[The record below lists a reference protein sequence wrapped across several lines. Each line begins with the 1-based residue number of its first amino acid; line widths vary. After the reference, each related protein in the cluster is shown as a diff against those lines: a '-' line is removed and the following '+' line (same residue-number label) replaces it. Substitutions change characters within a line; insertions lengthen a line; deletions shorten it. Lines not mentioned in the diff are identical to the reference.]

1 MLQAAWYSGSDSY
14 LKKSAAALVL
24 LLALGGAAYWLQSG
38 DQLKSLLPGA
48 SLAPTQTPAAAG
60 GGAKRAASS
69 VEVATAEEGQLS
81 DDIAAIGSLVSDESV
96 DISAETNGR
105 IVEILFAD
113 GTQVNAGDVL
123 FRLDATL
130 VKAVVADAEARLAL
144 AKTVVE
150 RNAALRKSNNIAQSA
165 VDQSNTELTLAESAL
180 ELAKVQ
186 LGKLTIRAPF
196 SGRAGFRSVSIGAYV
211 QAGAPLVHV
220 EKIDVLKAAFS
231 VPELNYAQLSLGQNI
246 MVTADAVPG
255 ETFEAKISAID
266 PLLDVNGR
274 ALRVRADL
282 DNSADK
288 LRPGMLIRVSVHGPS
303 RSSVMVPEAAI
314 VPRSSGAVV
323 FVAMGEK
330 AAETKV
336 RTGKRVDGAVE
347 IIEGLKAGTQV
358 VTAGNARLSDGA
370 SIAIVP
376 APTN

>member
-1 MLQAAWYSGSDSY
+1 MLQAAWYSGSDRY

-38 DQLKSLLPGA
+38 DQLTSFLPGA
-48 SLAPTQTPAAAG
+48 SSAPAQTPAAAG

-69 VEVATAEEGQLS
+69 VEVATAKEGQLS

-123 FRLDATL
+123 FRLDDTL

-150 RNAALRKSNNIAQSA
+150 RNAALRKSNNIAQSV

-196 SGRAGFRSVSIGAYV
+196 SGRAGFRGVSIGAYV

-231 VPELNYAQLSLGQNI
+231 VPELNYAQLSLGQSI

-288 LRPGMLIRVSVHGPS
+288 LRPGMLITGQC
-303 RSSVMVPEAAI
+303 
-314 VPRSSGAVV
+314 PRAFAFFG
-323 FVAMGEK
+323 
-330 AAETKV
+330 
-336 RTGKRVDGAVE
+336 DGA
-347 IIEGLKAGTQV
+347 GSGYCSTQQ
-358 VTAGNARLSDGA
+358 RLCGFCRHG
-370 SIAIVP
+370 
-376 APTN
+376 

>member
-1 MLQAAWYSGSDSY
+1 
-14 LKKSAAALVL
+14 LKKSAAAVVL
-24 LLALGGAAYWLQSG
+24 LFALGGAAYWLQAEG
-38 DQLKSLLPGA
+38 RLKSLWPSA
-48 SLAPTQTPAAAG
+48 SVAQVQPAAPAG
-60 GGAKRAASS
+60 GARRPASS
-69 VEVATAEEGQLS
+69 VEVATAKEGQLS
-81 DDIAAIGSLVSDESV
+81 DDIAAIGSLVSEESV

-123 FRLDATL
+123 FRLDDTL
-130 VKAVVADAEARLAL
+130 VKAVVTDAEAKHAL

-150 RNAALRKSNNIAQSA
+150 RNAALLKTRNIAQSV

-180 ELAKVQ
+180 ALAQVQ

-196 SGRAGFRSVSIGAYV
+196 SGRAGFRGVSIGAYV

-220 EKIDVLKAAFS
+220 EKIDLLKAAFS
-231 VPELNYAQLSLGQNI
+231 VPELNFSQLALGQSI

-266 PLLDVNGR
+266 PLLDINGR

-288 LRPGMLIRVSVHGPS
+288 LRPGMLIRVIVRGPA

-323 FVAMGEK
+323 FVATGEK

-336 RTGKRVDGAVE
+336 RTGKRIDGAVE

-376 APTN
+376 PASN

>member
-1 MLQAAWYSGSDSY
+1 M
-14 LKKSAAALVL
+14 
-24 LLALGGAAYWLQSG
+24 
-38 DQLKSLLPGA
+38 
-48 SLAPTQTPAAAG
+48 
-60 GGAKRAASS
+60 RRCSS
-69 VEVATAEEGQLS
+69 
-81 DDIAAIGSLVSDESV
+81 
-96 DISAETNGR
+96 R
-105 IVEILFAD
+105 
-113 GTQVNAGDVL
+113 
-123 FRLDATL
+123 R
-130 VKAVVADAEARLAL
+130 
-144 AKTVVE
+144 
-150 RNAALRKSNNIAQSA
+150 NIAQSV

-180 ELAKVQ
+180 ALAQVQ

-196 SGRAGFRSVSIGAYV
+196 SGRAGFRGVSIGAYV

-220 EKIDVLKAAFS
+220 EKIDLLKAAFS
-231 VPELNYAQLSLGQNI
+231 VPELNYSQLALGQSI

-266 PLLDVNGR
+266 PLLDINGR

-288 LRPGMLIRVSVHGPS
+288 LRPGMLIRVSVRGPS

-323 FVAMGEK
+323 FVATGEK

-376 APTN
+376 PQPIEAAMTLPELCIRRPVFATVLSLILVLVGLMAFTRLTIREYPNIDEPQVSVSTGYNGASAEIIETQVTQVLEGSLAGIEGIDTIESTSRAESSRITIRFRAGISINSATSDVRDRVSRVRRQLPDEIDEPTHFQS

>member
-1 MLQAAWYSGSDSY
+1 MLQAAWYSGSDRY

-24 LLALGGAAYWLQSG
+24 LLALGGGAFFKQTS

-48 SLAPTQTPAAAG
+48 SLAPTQTPATAG

-123 FRLDATL
+123 FRLDDTL

-288 LRPGMLIRVSVHGPS
+288 LRPGMLIRVSVRGPS

-314 VPRSSGAVV
+314 VPRSSGSVV
-323 FVAMGEK
+323 FVATGEK

-376 APTN
+376 PASN